1 MSRAGSGPHSAV
13 IDRPF
18 WMVAPPA
25 RITRAAAVILLGV
38 TVAACTLPD
47 GALDAPFP
55 VVMHI
60 TTTPT
65 EVVVD
70 APGWLA
76 DRSAVFLCPAAPP
89 PLPEPGPERDGW
101 LPRPPCHDY
110 GRFDSPDGL
119 TISLPLDGLVADE
132 RATFGAA
139 SDWYVYLLDL
149 DGEHV
154 TSAVKTRF
162 PPPGGFGTA

>member
-1 MSRAGSGPHSAV
+1 V

-18 WMVAPPA
+18 GIAAPVA
-25 RITRAAAVILLGV
+25 RIGRAAAVILLAV

-55 VVMHI
+55 VVLHI

-65 EVVVD
+65 EVMVD

-76 DRSAVFLCPAAPP
+76 DRSAVFLCPSEPP
-89 PLPEPGPERDGW
+89 PLPEPGPEREGW
-101 LPRPPCHDY
+101 LPGPPCRDY

-119 TISLPLDGLVADE
+119 TVNLPLDELLGEE
-132 RATFGAA
+132 RATFAA
-139 SDWYVYLLDL
+139 APDWYVYLLDL
-149 DGEHV
+149 DGAHV
-154 TSAVKTRF
+154 TTAIKTSF
-162 PPPGGFGTA
+162 PPPDGFAGA